1 MSNTLKADF
10 GSSVKLLQSLTN
22 MTTFLNCHKL
32 MINFFVSFITILV
45 FFAEV
50 RLLYVLLSLAS
61 YNFVPLE
68 AVIDE
73 EVSEGVI
80 KVRPQT
86 HEAVPLVRVA
96 NLSEQDISLLQGSA

>member
-22 MTTFLNCHKL
+22 MTTFLYCHKL

-50 RLLYVLLSLAS
+50 LYVSLSLAS

-86 HEAVPLVRVA
+86 HEAVRLVRVA
-96 NLSEQDISLLQGSA
+96 DLSEQYISLLQRSA

>member
-1 MSNTLKADF
+1 
-10 GSSVKLLQSLTN
+10 
-22 MTTFLNCHKL
+22 

-45 FFAEV
+45 LFAEV
-50 RLLYVLLSLAS
+50 LYVSFSLAS
-61 YNFVPLE
+61 DNFVPLE

-86 HEAVPLVRVA
+86 HEAVRLVRVA
-96 NLSEQDISLLQGSA
+96 DLSEQYISLLQGSA

>member
-32 MINFFVSFITILV
+32 MKNFFVSFITILV

-50 RLLYVLLSLAS
+50 LYVSLSLAS
-61 YNFVPLE
+61 YNFIPLE

-80 KVRPQT
+80 KVRPKT
-86 HEAVPLVRVA
+86 HEAVRLVRVA
-96 NLSEQDISLLQGSA
+96 NLSEQDISLLQRSA

>member
-1 MSNTLKADF
+1 
-10 GSSVKLLQSLTN
+10 
-22 MTTFLNCHKL
+22 

-86 HEAVPLVRVA
+86 HEGVTLVRVA
-96 NLSEQDISLLQGSA
+96 DLSEQDISLLQRSA

>member
-1 MSNTLKADF
+1 MSNTLKASF
-10 GSSVKLLQSLTN
+10 ASSVKLLQSLTN

-45 FFAEV
+45 LFAEV
-50 RLLYVLLSLAS
+50 LYVSFSLAS
-61 YNFVPLE
+61 DNFVPLE

-80 KVRPQT
+80 KMRP
-86 HEAVPLVRVA
+86 
-96 NLSEQDISLLQGSA
+96 

>member
-45 FFAEV
+45 LFAEV
-50 RLLYVLLSLAS
+50 LYVSFSLAS
-61 YNFVPLE
+61 DNFVPLE
-68 AVIDE
+68 AVINE

-86 HEAVPLVRVA
+86 HEAVRLVRVA
-96 NLSEQDISLLQGSA
+96 DLSEQDISLLQRSA